1 MRQLSVRTFVS
12 AVFAAAALLAAT
24 VSAQAMPVAA
34 TGQTVA
40 VTHSAQAIQSVDGPR
55 IPFPYWFF
63 TGYTYPISALGL
75 TQCQTKG
82 IDELRSN
89 GWYTSWQCLRNDPVN
104 NRFNLWLQKP

>member
-1 MRQLSVRTFVS
+1 MRLLFVRTFVS
-12 AVFAAAALLAAT
+12 MLFAAAALLATT

-34 TGQTVA
+34 TEHAVA
-40 VTHSAQAIQSVDGPR
+40 ATHPAQRVPE

-89 GWYTSWQCLRNDPVN
+89 GWYNAWQCLRNDPFN